1 MKSQKNIAKKFRCSY
16 LLSRS
21 GF

>member
-1 MKSQKNIAKKFRCSY
+1 MKNQKNIAKKFRCSY